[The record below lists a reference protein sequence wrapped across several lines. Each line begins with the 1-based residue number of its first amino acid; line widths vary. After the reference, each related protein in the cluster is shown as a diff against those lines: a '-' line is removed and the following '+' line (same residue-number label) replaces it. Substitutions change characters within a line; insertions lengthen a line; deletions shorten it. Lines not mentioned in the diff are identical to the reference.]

1 MGLLSTHGLEI
12 LLADERRRPMTF
24 RALSF
29 SAYALILLH
38 AAPQAA
44 MGRDPWSRA
53 WFEGLALGVNTLED
67 VQAKY
72 GRPETV
78 LLDYE
83 GKTWLYYQDIGPVP
97 GRVEI
102 IGDRKTR
109 IVESVTISP
118 AQLSLAQV
126 SQVYGPDHTTARYSF
141 DSCLGDGESSPLFE
155 DEKGTLEFVEF
166 RKLGIAIR
174 LNKAFVRGIDYLSA
188 PLGVEKSVCQGSWKP
203 AKFEG
208 FIMGEAMKTEFI
220 GRFGFPRAEVTD
232 SLRGFVTMTYNDMPP
247 LPGKAEVTVTP
258 WDGVVTKVTLYPDK
272 LTVDGAKQIIGG
284 ELTVVRY
291 SRCPDE
297 FGSEAIYESADGPLE
312 FLVSRAL
319 GVAITQDGA
328 LVRAIRFLSEP
339 LGPPLLSCYF

>member
-1 MGLLSTHGLEI
+1 MGLLLKHGLEI
-12 LLADERRRPMTF
+12 LLVDERRRPMTF

-29 SAYALILLH
+29 SACALILLH
-38 AAPQAA
+38 TAPQTAL
-44 MGRDPWSRA
+44 GSEPWSRA
-53 WFEGLALGVNTLED
+53 RFDGLALGVNTIED
-67 VQAKY
+67 FQAKY
-72 GRPETV
+72 GRPETI
-78 LLDYE
+78 LADYE

-141 DSCLGDGESSPLFE
+141 DACLGDGESSPVFE

-166 RKLGIAIR
+166 RALGIAIR
-174 LNKAFVRGIDYLSA
+174 LDKALVQGIEYLSA
-188 PLGVEKSVCQGSWKP
+188 PLGAEKSVCQGSWKP

-208 FIMGEAMKTEFI
+208 FIMGEAKKTEFI
-220 GRFGFPRAEVTD
+220 GRFGFPRAEVAD
-232 SLRGFVTMTYNDMPP
+232 SLRGVVTMTYIDMQP

-258 WDGVVTKVTLYPDK
+258 WDGVVAKVTLYPDK
-272 LTVDGAKQIIGG
+272 LTVDGAKEIIGG
-284 ELTVVRY
+284 ELTVLRY
-291 SRCPDE
+291 DRCPDE
-297 FGSEAIYESADGPLE
+297 FGSEAFYESADGPLE
-312 FLVSRAL
+312 FLVSKAL
-319 GVAITQDGA
+319 GIAITREGA
-328 LVRAIRFLSEP
+328 FVRTIRFLSRP